1 MSRSLGYRLSLLLVP
16 VFYGLASRLL
26 FATCRLRQ
34 HGIEHRLS
42 CERPGPY
49 IAAFWHYA
57 VLNILHFQRIDQRNW
72 VAMVSGSSD
81 AEYVSRVLARHGC
94 ETVRGSRHKGG
105 LAALKQMVTA
115 MGRGLNGAIVADG
128 SQGPARVVQAGVI
141 LLASRAGAPILPVAV
156 AADRYWAFGSWDRTM
171 LPKPFARLDV
181 RYGEPLAVP
190 ADLSAERLD
199 GLRQELE
206 KRLNR
211 LYEEAWAARGR
222 HEH

>member
-1 MSRSLGYRLSLLLVP
+1 MSRSFGYRLSLLLIP
-16 VFYGLASRLL
+16 GLYGVMSRLL

-34 HGIEHRLS
+34 HGLEHRRL

-49 IAAFWHYA
+49 LAAFWHYA
-57 VLNILHFQRIDQRNW
+57 VLNILHLQRLDARSW
-72 VAMVSGSSD
+72 VAMVSGSND

-105 LAALKQMVTA
+105 LAALRKMVA
-115 MGRGLNGAIVADG
+115 AVGRGLNGAIVADG
-128 SQGPARVVQAGVI
+128 SQGPARVAQAGVI
-141 LLASRAGAPILPVAV
+141 LLAARTGTPILPVVV

-190 ADLSAERLD
+190 ADLSAERLE
-199 GLRQELE
+199 GLRRELE
-206 KRLNR
+206 KRLNG
-211 LYEEAWAARGR
+211 LYQEAWAARGR
-222 HEH
+222 IVH